1 MPKTFREILKQTMTI
16 ANLKD
21 VNIKVNDLQ
30 KASFQT
36 IGKSE
41 CLFIMANMYLAFEF
55 LCCVFLALLIISAPL
70 GSDIS
75 FLLNSSVHKTLTSFP
90 VWYLL
95 ILSQT

>member
-1 MPKTFREILKQTMTI
+1 MTI

-36 IGKSE
+36 TGKSE
-41 CLFIMANMYLAFEF
+41 CLFIMADIYLAFEF
-55 LCCVFLALLIISAPL
+55 LYYVCLALLIISVPM

-75 FLLNSSVHKTLTSFP
+75 FLLNSSVNTTSTSFP

-95 ILSQT
+95 VPSQTSYS

>member
-1 MPKTFREILKQTMTI
+1 MCQKTFREILKQTMAT

-21 VNIKVNDLQ
+21 VNIMVNDLQ
-30 KASFQT
+30 KAAFQT

-55 LCCVFLALLIISAPL
+55 LYYIFLTLLIISAPM

-75 FLLNSSVHKTLTSFP
+75 FLLNSSV
-90 VWYLL
+90 
-95 ILSQT
+95 